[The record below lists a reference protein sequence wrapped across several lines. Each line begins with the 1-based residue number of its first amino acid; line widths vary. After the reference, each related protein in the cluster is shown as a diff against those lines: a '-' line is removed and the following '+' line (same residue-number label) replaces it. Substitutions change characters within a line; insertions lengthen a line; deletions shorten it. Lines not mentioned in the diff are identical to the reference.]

1 MATRTKVSKTSQ
13 ISRIASIEA
22 LIILFRL
29 QPDLKQAEGPGRR
42 SGPSIGT
49 TTPKS
54 RSTAPDTVNSRQPLA
69 EVPVAITVSTPRGDI
84 RVMDPAAFRSHFGT
98 EPPDISHG
106 ARLAA
111 VQFRVRDRAALNA
124 ALKAG
129 GIAASSRMGATIV
142 APETAIGATL
152 VFD

>member
-1 MATRTKVSKTSQ
+1 VVLVAENPTDHHIFLSAFTGIRDLSATS
-13 ISRIASIEA
+13 
-22 LIILFRL
+22 
-29 QPDLKQAEGPGRR
+29 
-42 SGPSIGT
+42 SG
-49 TTPKS
+49 
-54 RSTAPDTVNSRQPLA
+54 
-69 EVPVAITVSTPRGDI
+69 ITVSTPRGDI

-98 EPPDISHG
+98 EPPDISRG

-111 VQFRVRDRAALNA
+111 VQFRVRDRAALDA

-142 APETAIGATL
+142 VPETAIGATL

>member
-1 MATRTKVSKTSQ
+1 
-13 ISRIASIEA
+13 
-22 LIILFRL
+22 
-29 QPDLKQAEGPGRR
+29 
-42 SGPSIGT
+42 
-49 TTPKS
+49 
-54 RSTAPDTVNSRQPLA
+54 
-69 EVPVAITVSTPRGDI
+69 
-84 RVMDPAAFRSHFGT
+84 MDPAAFRSHFGT

-111 VQFRVRDRAALNA
+111 AQFRVRDRAALNA